1 MRVKFQNFHFIKK
14 VMLNKNEVKMSEK
27 KFSKKHEWVSLEGDL
42 ATVGITKHATELLG
56 DIVFAEVPDAGKSVD
71 KDGQAAVVEST
82 KAASDVYS
90 PVSGEITEGNK
101 AIVDDPSSINT
112 DPEGA
117 SWFFKLKIK
126 DKGEFDSLMSKD
138 EYDKFCKENPN

>member
-1 MRVKFQNFHFIKK
+1 
-14 VMLNKNEVKMSEK
+14 MSEV
-27 KFSKKHEWVSLEGDL
+27 KFSKEHEWVTIKDDV
-42 ATVGITKHATELLG
+42 ATIGITKHATELLG
-56 DIVFAEVPDAGKSVD
+56 DIVFAELPEKGTSVT
-71 KDGQAAVVEST
+71 KDGTAGVVEST

-90 PVSGEITEGNK
+90 PISGEILEGNK
-101 AIVDDPSSINT
+101 SIVDDPGNVNS

-126 DKGEFDSLMSKD
+126 DKWEFDSLMSKD

>member
-1 MRVKFQNFHFIKK
+1 
-14 VMLNKNEVKMSEK
+14 MSEK
-27 KFSKKHEWVSLEGDL
+27 KFSKKHEWVSLEGDI
-42 ATVGITKHATELLG
+42 ATVGITKHATEMLG
-56 DIVFAEVPDAGKSVD
+56 DIVFVEVPVAGKSIE
-71 KDGQAAVVEST
+71 KEGQAAVVEST

-90 PVSGEITEGNK
+90 PISGEVTEGNK
-101 AIVDDPSSINT
+101 TIVDDPGSVNG

-126 DKGEFDSLMSKD
+126 DKGELDSLMSKE